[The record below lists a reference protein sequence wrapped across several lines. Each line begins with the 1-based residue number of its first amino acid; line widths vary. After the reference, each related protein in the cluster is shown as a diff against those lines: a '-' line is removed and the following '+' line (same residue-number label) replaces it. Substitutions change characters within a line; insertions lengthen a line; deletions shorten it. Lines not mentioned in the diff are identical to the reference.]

1 MPASRDPHTCR
12 RALREIGE
20 IAAVATLADSRM
32 SDQEALGSIAAIAE
46 WVLETAPGARADC
59 GAVVRRLERM
69 TAGVDVEAL
78 GDREAQALFGEVLAV
93 VEGAGAQ

>member
-1 MPASRDPHTCR
+1 MTSPRDPQTCR

-20 IAAVATLADSRM
+20 IAAVAGLEDSRM

-46 WVLETAPGARADC
+46 WVLDEAPGARADC
-59 GAVVRRLERM
+59 GEVVRRLERM

-78 GDREAQALFGEVLAV
+78 GDREAQALFGEVLGV
-93 VEGAGAQ
+93 LQGA

>member
-1 MPASRDPHTCR
+1 MTSPRDPHTCR

-20 IAAVATLADSRM
+20 IAAAARLADSRM

-46 WVLETAPGARADC
+46 WVLDEAPGARADC
-59 GAVVRRLERM
+59 GEVVRRLERM

-78 GDREAQALFGEVLAV
+78 GDREAQALFGEVLKV
-93 VEGAGAQ
+93 LEGAAQ